1 MKNLKVRAKM
11 YLILVCV
18 LVESIFCISYSKT
31 NLDKLKNSAEAII
44 VQQEENGNLD
54 SAEAVEQLDNMQK
67 AILNRLVTICVL
79 FVGVIILIGFFISK
93 SFTVALDKLNCG
105 MAYLSRRDFTR
116 ELDSNLLRRSD
127 DFGKL
132 AQIIEAMRQ
141 DMQELI
147 GQVKHES
154 GELDNIVIEV
164 KKNIETLNADLEEV
178 SATTQEL
185 AAGTE
190 ETSASLNQID
200 SMTGDME
207 KVAADIMERAKAG
220 ERSASDIH
228 SKARNIKKDTLEK
241 KIYLDK
247 MCSEM
252 EEGLLKALKDA
263 EVVGQ
268 IKQLAEAIMQITAQT
283 NLLALNASIEAARA
297 GEAGKGFAVVADE
310 IRHLAEQS
318 GTTIVHIQEVT
329 KEVSAAVGNLS
340 NDSKKMLDFVA
351 TDISKSFEE
360 FAVMADSYDGDA
372 DKVESLVDEFAA
384 AAESLGM
391 TITNV
396 KNAISDVNTATN
408 EGAEETT
415 LIANNIASVSSE
427 FNQTV
432 QRVTAAAEI
441 SNQLKKSVV
450 KFQM

>member
-164 KKNIETLNADLEEV
+164 KKI
-178 SATTQEL
+178 
-185 AAGTE
+185 
-190 ETSASLNQID
+190 
-200 SMTGDME
+200 
-207 KVAADIMERAKAG
+207 
-220 ERSASDIH
+220 
-228 SKARNIKKDTLEK
+228 
-241 KIYLDK
+241 
-247 MCSEM
+247 
-252 EEGLLKALKDA
+252 LKL
-263 EVVGQ
+263 
-268 IKQLAEAIMQITAQT
+268 
-283 NLLALNASIEAARA
+283 
-297 GEAGKGFAVVADE
+297 
-310 IRHLAEQS
+310 
-318 GTTIVHIQEVT
+318 
-329 KEVSAAVGNLS
+329 
-340 NDSKKMLDFVA
+340 
-351 TDISKSFEE
+351 
-360 FAVMADSYDGDA
+360 
-372 DKVESLVDEFAA
+372 
-384 AAESLGM
+384 
-391 TITNV
+391 
-396 KNAISDVNTATN
+396 
-408 EGAEETT
+408 
-415 LIANNIASVSSE
+415 
-427 FNQTV
+427 
-432 QRVTAAAEI
+432 
-441 SNQLKKSVV
+441 
-450 KFQM
+450 